1 MGFISWSF
9 PSTPFQRIGGSPL
22 QGVAADGAVSALRKN
37 AKTPAAPV
45 FATRFPVILYPFLP
59 SSKAN

>member
-1 MGFISWSF
+1 M
-9 PSTPFQRIGGSPL
+9 GSPL

-45 FATRFPVILYPFLP
+45 FATRFPVILYPFFTLQ
-59 SSKAN
+59 